1 MSKPKP
7 LFSNEID
14 CLVRRILS
22 VRDRVHWLGV
32 FARDKLPDLSR
43 QARPFAL
50 VFNSDPQDKPGQHW
64 LAIYGPESG
73 PIELFDSFGLSPH
86 NYSLDPLRILY
97 HSCSFQS
104 SFSVVCGHYCI
115 VFLYYRSL
123 GITFHDFIELLKSQ
137 ANDQLDS
144 FIAVTL
150 VNLKHMFNLL
160 YPCTRTGQCSKA
172 KCSFC

>member
-22 VRDRVHWLGV
+22 VKDRVHWLGV
-32 FARDKLPDLSR
+32 FARDQLPDLSR

-64 LAIYGPESG
+64 LAIYGPETG
-73 PIELFDSFGLSPH
+73 PLELFDSFGLSPGV
-86 NYSLDPLRILY
+86 YGLAPLHFLSNKI
-97 HSCSFQS
+97 SFQS

-123 GITFHDFIELLKSQ
+123 GMSFHDFTELLKSQ
-137 ANDQLDS
+137 ANDQLDY
-144 FIAVTL
+144 FIVITL
-150 VNLKHMFNLL
+150 TNLKRMFNLL
-160 YPCTRTGQCSKA
+160 FPCTRTGQCSKI
-172 KCSFC
+172 KCTFC

>member
-22 VRDRVHWLGV
+22 VRDRVQWLGV
-32 FARDKLPDLSR
+32 FARDQLPDLNR
-43 QARPFAL
+43 LARPYAL

-64 LAIYGPESG
+64 LAIYGPETG
-73 PIELFDSFGLSPH
+73 PIELFDSYGLSPGY
-86 NYSLDPLRILY
+86 YSLDPHHIL
-97 HSCSFQS
+97 HNKSSFQS

-115 VFLYYRSL
+115 VFLYYRSV
-123 GITFHDFIELLKSQ
+123 GVSFHEFIELLDSQ
-137 ANDQLDS
+137 ANHQLDS
-144 FIAVTL
+144 LIADTL
-150 VNLKHMFNLL
+150 TNLKHKFKLL
-160 YPCTRTGQCSKA
+160 YPCTRTGQYSKT